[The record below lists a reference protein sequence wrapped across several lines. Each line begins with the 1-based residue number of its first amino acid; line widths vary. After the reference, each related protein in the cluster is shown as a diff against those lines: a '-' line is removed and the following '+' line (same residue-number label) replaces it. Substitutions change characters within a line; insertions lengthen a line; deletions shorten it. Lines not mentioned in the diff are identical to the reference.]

1 MTFTIPIK
9 RVLALR
15 HVHSDQLLIDY
26 LDVLIH
32 AKDAG
37 QLSTAELQERW
48 RVTQPNVSRRMAKL
62 AAAGLIDCSTGWSG
76 YHVHDVSLLEVA

>member
-1 MTFTIPIK
+1 MRFTISI
-9 RVLALR
+9 RRLLALR

-62 AAAGLIDCSTGWSG
+62 AAAGLIDCLTGWSG

>member
-1 MTFTIPIK
+1 MSFTIPI
-9 RVLALR
+9 RRLLALR
-15 HVHSDQLLIDY
+15 HQYSDQLLIDY
-26 LDVLIH
+26 LDVVIH
-32 AKDAG
+32 AKEPR

-48 RVTQPNVSRRMAKL
+48 RVTQPNVSRRIAKL